1 MERNSIWAAD
11 QIYMAHFALSD
22 ITSREHYGF
31 ERFARG
37 AAGLAGAQAE
47 PYQVWLENWQVV
59 QIADGQFQLMAQQ
72 DEIALDLNLKDLK
85 GPILHGDRGY
95 SQKGPEIGN
104 ASYYYSQTRLQTSG
118 SVQTPNG
125 RYEVNGWSWK
135 DHEYSTDALAAG
147 QVGWDWFSI
156 QLDDNSE
163 LMVFQIR
170 RGDGSIDPFS
180 SGTWINPQGEKIH
193 LNREQFKIQVKD
205 YWRSPNSAAE
215 YPAEWSLD
223 IPSLELSLKI
233 NSQLADQEMDVSYT
247 YWEGAVE
254 VSGTAK
260 ELVIKG
266 SGYVEMTG
274 YAASI
279 EGEF

>member
-1 MERNSIWAAD
+1 M
-11 QIYMAHFALSD
+11 
-22 ITSREHYGF
+22 
-31 ERFARG
+31 
-37 AAGLAGAQAE
+37 
-47 PYQVWLENWQVV
+47 
-59 QIADGQFQLMAQQ
+59 
-72 DEIALDLNLKDLK
+72 
-85 GPILHGDRGY
+85 
-95 SQKGPEIGN
+95 
-104 ASYYYSQTRLQTSG
+104 
-118 SVQTPNG
+118 
-125 RYEVNGWSWK
+125 
-135 DHEYSTDALAAG
+135 
-147 QVGWDWFSI
+147 
-156 QLDDNSE
+156 DDNSE